1 MKLQLYKQVVLMRD
15 ILEDGFRKGDVSG
28 RTGLSC
34 RGLRSRGLPQTFQ
47 FNRRGR
53 KARKGTA
60 RFQGADPERPEKAL
74 GKISAQRFL

>member
-1 MKLQLYKQVVLMRD
+1 MKFQLYKQVVLMRH
-15 ILEDGFRKGDVSG
+15 ILEHGLRRGDVSG

-34 RGLRSRGLPQTFQ
+34 RSLRSRGVPQTLQ

-60 RFQGADPERPEKAL
+60 RLQEADPEGLEKGL
-74 GKISAQRFL
+74 RKISVQRLL